1 MPSFSRMSFRR
12 NSSSKDKSNGE
23 SKPIAAAAAKVD
35 EKPLPEKI
43 LAAPEVQSEKQNGHS
58 QSTFVAATSPKTP
71 GSLFLH
77 DGTLLRTTIDTK
89 GVGADS
95 GASVASR
102 VTFSHTSNEGQITA
116 WTVRT
121 SFTPPAA
128 GFDDT
133 LNIEP
138 STSDVSPS
146 AAEYASLL
154 SKPTA
159 AAGTKPGA
167 PRKEWQVSIEA
178 DAKHRSL
185 LYAAENMGLLYSTST
200 SAARSEDE
208 KFYILRKA
216 FWQIPPH
223 LFYNASGAGPSGYS
237 APHPLQFTLPN
248 NFRYPVRSKPPPPG
262 TVFYKRYIPSL
273 HSFLSFRTASLET
286 DIQLIG
292 KWMNNPRVDAFWG
305 EAGTEDHH
313 REFLRKGLEDRHCFP
328 VIGSWTDLSPSEGAE
343 GGENVAST
351 PAQEVPFGY
360 FEIYWVKEDK
370 LSGYTETGDWDRGV
384 HVLVG
389 EEKFRGYHRLE
400 VWLSSLVHY
409 MFLSD
414 PRTQTLMLEP
424 RVDNEK
430 FISYLVRGGFYKEKE
445 FAFPHKQAAV
455 MKLKR
460 EAWDGPAS

>member
-23 SKPIAAAAAKVD
+23 SKPIAAGAKVD
-35 EKPLPEKI
+35 EKPLLEKV
-43 LAAPEVQSEKQNGHS
+43 LAAPEVQSEKTTQNGHS
-58 QSTFVAATSPKTP
+58 QSTLVVTSTSQKTP

-77 DGTLLRTTIDTK
+77 DGTLLRTTIDSHSIDSN
-89 GVGADS
+89 GAGNCADADS
-95 GASVASR
+95 SVASQI
-102 VTFSHTSNEGQITA
+102 TFSHTSNEGQIST
-116 WTVRT
+116 WIVRT

-128 GFDDT
+128 GFDDS
-133 LNIEP
+133 LAIEP
-138 STSDVSPS
+138 SASDVLPS
-146 AAEYASLL
+146 AAVYASLIWRTLYWYFQL

-167 PRKEWQVSIEA
+167 PRREWQVSIEA
-178 DAKHRSL
+178 RAKHRSL

-223 LFYNASGAGPSGYS
+223 LFYNASGSGSSGYS

-273 HSFLSFRTASLET
+273 HSFLSFRTANLET

-328 VIGSWTDLSPSEGAE
+328 VIGSWTDLSPSEGVE
-343 GGENVAST
+343 GGENAAST
-351 PAQEVPFGY
+351 PAQEVSFGY

-400 VWLSSLVHY
+400 VWLSSLVHC
-409 MFLSD
+409 
-414 PRTQTLMLEP
+414 
-424 RVDNEK
+424 K
-430 FISYLVRGGFYKEKE
+430 FDVASL
-445 FAFPHKQAAV
+445 
-455 MKLKR
+455 L
-460 EAWDGPAS
+460 DGMVC